1 MTTIRHHSH
10 TRSLLATV
18 AVAIPAMLIS
28 SGLSAPSAQAAYIVT
43 LDEVGS
49 NVVADGSG
57 TIDFTDLTPISVGI
71 HSAGAIIQPSGGNIR
86 VGSPN
91 GSNYDGYT
99 GITGPTSFGVGAG
112 GDPSF
117 GSGGLVGIDNSD
129 VAFTHPGVVVP
140 SGYVSGSALADTTM
154 TFNNQS
160 FASIGVT
167 PATYVWTWGS
177 GADADS
183 FTLQIG
189 PAVVPAPLIDRGLP
203 VLLAVGGL
211 LFGAKLFERGK
222 RRRLQLG

>member
-1 MTTIRHHSH
+1 MTTPSHHLQI
-10 TRSLLATV
+10 RSLLATV

-43 LDEVGS
+43 LDQVGT
-49 NVVADGSG
+49 NVVATGSG
-57 TIDFTDLTPISVGI
+57 TIDLTGLNLANSNASGAFIVP
-71 HSAGAIIQPSGGNIR
+71 SAGDIINGPAGGVNDDLYA
-86 VGSPN
+86 GFA
-91 GSNYDGYT
+91 
-99 GITGPTSFGVGAG
+99 GPTSFGGGALN
-112 GDPSF
+112 SA
-117 GSGGLVGIDNSD
+117 SGGTGDRVGVDETLGQL
-129 VAFTHPGVVVP
+129 FVP
-140 SGYVSGSALADTTM
+140 RGYMSGTFLSDTT
-154 TFNNQS
+154 TFGGS
-160 FASIGVT
+160 FATLGVT
-167 PATYVWTWGS
+167 PGTYVWTWGS